1 MKNLKKLTC
10 WPSNA
15 PRDELYLSIS
25 SNNIY
30 VRGVSPI
37 NSIFKGNNSNSLN
50 SFLIPHIC
58 HFTDDPFYV
67 ISPDAFHHTCRLFH
81 IFNQFVFIYALF
93 PLFNHPNNHHL
104 FVSSQ
109 STSPNES
116 EIITP
121 QTSQTPIHRSE
132 NCSISSITTS
142 NMRLI
147 IRMQFGRG
155 QPRYFI
161 FVSAICVSTTEVGW
175 RSNAIVCASDIREER
190 SQNSSA
196 ARILSLISTTKDVS
210 IKCTGES

>member
-1 MKNLKKLTC
+1 MIRFT
-10 WPSNA
+10 
-15 PRDELYLSIS
+15 
-25 SNNIY
+25 
-30 VRGVSPI
+30 
-37 NSIFKGNNSNSLN
+37 
-50 SFLIPHIC
+50 SFLQM
-58 HFTDDPFYV
+58 HF
-67 ISPDAFHHTCRLFH
+67 IILSLFH

-121 QTSQTPIHRSE
+121 QTSQIPIHRSE